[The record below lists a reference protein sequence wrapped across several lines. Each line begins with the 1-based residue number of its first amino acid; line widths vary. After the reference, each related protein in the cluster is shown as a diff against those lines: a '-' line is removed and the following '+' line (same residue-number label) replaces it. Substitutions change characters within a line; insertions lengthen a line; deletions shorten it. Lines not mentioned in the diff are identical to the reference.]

1 MRCGCR
7 RNGNTCGPGC
17 RCQGCTNLLVA
28 NYQELHR
35 GNAEYMDSDE
45 EASSNTDESEQSG
58 DEETGMEE
66 EIVTEEFDHLLVN
79 LPDIT

>member
-1 MRCGCR
+1 MLS
-7 RNGNTCGPGC
+7 TW
-17 RCQGCTNLLVA
+17 
-28 NYQELHR
+28 
-35 GNAEYMDSDE
+35 DSDE